1 MSVYVDK
8 VIGVGEETDP
18 LVAKGMC
25 DIIIQGLT
33 DGAVQLQYKVRPT
46 AEMPSPTWQLVPGGS
61 YTADTMET
69 LFVSSSFIKVK
80 LVGSANNAG
89 VYCRIDREVN

>member
-8 VIGVGEETDP
+8 VIAAGEETDP

-25 DIIIQGLT
+25 DIIIQGLSS
-33 DGAVQLQYKVRPT
+33 GAVQLQYKVRPT
-46 AEMPSPTWQLVPGGS
+46 DEMPSPTWELVPNGEFTS
-61 YTADTMET
+61 DTMET
-69 LFVSSSFIKVK
+69 LFVSSSFIKIK
-80 LVGSANNAG
+80 LKGVLNNAG